1 MSTEQPQIMKSSN
14 VLSDKVNRALH
25 VRTDTPAMKAAL
37 SALATLPSSSST
49 SSTTSNDNGGVIDAK
64 SVRAAIETDALRRA
78 LQFQTELQKL
88 ARDAT
93 ILRER
98 VDTVS
103 RVAGHIGR
111 IVDGRIISKEQADV
125 LLHGDESGGGEL
137 YGRSGGVVE
146 DTTTSSW
153 ELERTLASKLHAAHK
168 SYVDATHRQ
177 IAVDAFLDKFD
188 L

>member
-1 MSTEQPQIMKSSN
+1 MKSSN

-37 SALATLPSSSST
+37 SALATLPSSTSST
-49 SSTTSNDNGGVIDAK
+49 STNEANNGVIDAK

-78 LQFQTELQKL
+78 LQFQSELQKL

-125 LLHGDESGGGEL
+125 LLHGDESGGGGGEL
-137 YGRSGGVVE
+137 YGRSGGVE